1 MNMEYPSRNNDQNL
15 EQQDN
20 PRKQVDIMEI
30 LKQCGIDPSHWESL
44 VLPEQDS

>member
-1 MNMEYPSRNNDQNL
+1 MNMDYPSRNNDQNL

-44 VLPEQDS
+44 VLPEKDS